1 MVIMLMK
8 LALRNVRR
16 SMRDYAVY
24 FVTLTLGVA
33 VFYAF
38 NAIEDSRVLFEA
50 QEGAANVFLSSGAS
64 IFDILSQVMTYF
76 SVVVAVV
83 LGFLVLYANRFV
95 VRARKKEF
103 GTYLLLG
110 MSPRQVSSVV
120 LMETLI
126 VGVIALLVGLGLGF
140 LISQAIA
147 FATAGLIGVAISD
160 YHLLFSARSAEL
172 TLGCFALI
180 FVVVAL
186 FNAVQIS
193 RCKLAT
199 LLSANSRNERMPVR
213 NPIVCLIVFVLSCLI
228 LAKAYAE
235 LNLDGLV
242 YFGEHFRTATALML
256 VGTLSLFWSASGFF
270 ILVIQRLRGVY
281 FKGLAMFTMRQISAK
296 VNTAFVS
303 LWAVTVLLFFSIVVF
318 STGFSL
324 ATVFSDQLE
333 ENTQFDTS
341 IRASLMALDISDM
354 EAVPAEQYGGEEAK
368 AAAIQEVEAQ
378 RNEIHRL
385 WQENGGSTAAY
396 LKSLIPDWD
405 ERVTGSAQVDTWLAN
420 DLTNKQLADA
430 CGFTLAQI
438 GSDDNSSMA
447 DEGVQYVSL
456 SQFNAAR
463 QLAGEKPIEL
473 ATDEYLVDNTID
485 KSTDYAKALGQKGRT
500 ITVDGHELTASGQVV
515 SQSLQVSSM
524 SCLVAVLVV
533 PDELAADRF
542 AAGDLPYLSEL
553 NVNLASDSQEQ
564 AMKDLMAEYGKAVPP
579 SDELAEMGWTYD
591 SGAWPVSY
599 YDTSESVIA
608 DSMGLKLLLVY
619 LALYIGFVFLMTTAA
634 VLSVQQLSEVA
645 DSIPR
650 YRLLAQLGCD
660 RAMVLRS
667 LRTQIGIYFVAP
679 LLAAGCHSACTISVL
694 YENLL
699 SLWGASAV
707 TGTLTIG
714 IALVVAV
721 YAIYLAST
729 YLVARSAV
737 TSGAGKKLLA

>member
-1 MVIMLMK
+1 MLMK

-16 SMRDYAVY
+16 SVRDYAVY

-38 NAIEDSRVLFEA
+38 NAIGDSRVLFEA
-50 QEGAANVFLSSGAS
+50 QEGAENMFLASGAS
-64 IFDILSQVMTYF
+64 VFDILAQVMTYF
-76 SVVVAVV
+76 SIVVAVV

-126 VGVIALLVGLGLGF
+126 VGVLALAVGLGLGF

-160 YHLLFSARSAEL
+160 YHLLFSIHSAQL

-199 LLSANSRNERMPVR
+199 LLSANSRNERMSVR
-213 NPIVCLIVFVLSCLI
+213 NPLICLIVFVVSCLI

-235 LNLDGLV
+235 LNIDGLV
-242 YFGEHFRTATALML
+242 YFGEHFRIATLLML
-256 VGTLSLFWSASGFF
+256 VGTLGLFWSASGFF
-270 ILVIQRLRGVY
+270 ILLIQRLRGVY
-281 FKGLAMFTMRQISAK
+281 FKGLAMFTMRQIATK

-303 LWAVTVLLFFSIVVF
+303 LWAVSVLLFFSIVVF

-324 ATVFSDQLE
+324 ASVLSDQLE
-333 ENTQFDTS
+333 ENTQFDVS
-341 IRASLMALDISDM
+341 IRASLMALDTSDM
-354 EAVPAEQYGGEEAK
+354 EAVPAEQYGGEDEK
-368 AAAIQEVEAQ
+368 AATIEETKAQ
-378 RNEIHRL
+378 RNEICRL

-405 ERVTGSAQVDTWLAN
+405 ERVTSSAQVDTWLAN

-438 GSDDNSSMA
+438 GFDENSMA

-473 ATDEYLVDNTID
+473 AADEYLVDNTVD
-485 KSTDYAKALGQKGRT
+485 KSAKYAQALGQKGRT

-524 SCLVAVLVV
+524 SCLLAVLVV

-564 AMKDLMAEYGKAVPP
+564 AMKDMMAEYGKAAPP
-579 SDELAEMGWTYD
+579 SEELAEKGWTYD
-591 SGAWPVSY
+591 SRAWPVSY
-599 YDTSESVIA
+599 YDTSESVVA
-608 DSMGLKLLLVY
+608 DSMGLTLLLVY
-619 LALYIGFVFLMTTAA
+619 LALYIGFIFLMTTTA

-660 RAMVLRS
+660 RGMVLRS
-667 LRTQIGIYFVAP
+667 LRTQIGIYFGAP
-679 LLAAGCHSACTISVL
+679 LLVAGCHSACAISVL

-699 SLWGASAV
+699 SIWGASAV
-707 TGTLTIG
+707 ASTLAVG
-714 IALVVAV
+714 VALVIAV
-721 YAIYLAST
+721 YAIYLVST

-737 TSGAGKKLLA
+737 ASGAGKGLLA

>member
-1 MVIMLMK
+1 MLMK

-50 QEGAANVFLSSGAS
+50 QEGAANVFLASGES
-64 IFDILSQVMTYF
+64 IFDILAQVMTYF

-126 VGVIALLVGLGLGF
+126 VGVIALLAGLGLGF

-147 FATAGLIGVAISD
+147 FATASLIGVAISD

-213 NPIVCLIVFVLSCLI
+213 NPIVCLVVFVLSCLI

-242 YFGEHFRTATALML
+242 YLGEHFRTATALML
-256 VGTLSLFWSASGFF
+256 VGTLGLFWSTSGFF
-270 ILVIQRLRGVY
+270 ILLIQRLRSVY
-281 FKGLAMFTMRQISAK
+281 FKGLAMFTMRQIAAK

-324 ATVFSDQLE
+324 ASLFSDQLE
-333 ENTQFDTS
+333 ENTQFDAS
-341 IRASLMALDISDM
+341 IRASLMSLDISDM
-354 EAVPAEQYGGEEAK
+354 EAVPADQYGGEEEK
-368 AAAIQEVEAQ
+368 AAAIREAEAQ
-378 RNEIHRL
+378 RNEIHSL
-385 WQENGGSTAAY
+385 WQANGGSTAAY
-396 LKSLIPDWD
+396 MKSLIPDWD

-420 DLTNKQLADA
+420 DLTERQLVDA

-438 GSDDNSSMA
+438 GDVNSSMA
-447 DEGVQYVSL
+447 DEGVQYVPL

-463 QLAGEKPIEL
+463 QLTGEKPIEL
-473 ATDEYLVDNTID
+473 APNEYLVDNTVD
-485 KSTDYAKALGQKGRT
+485 KSADYAKALGQKGRT

-524 SCLVAVLVV
+524 SCLIAVLVV
-533 PDELAADRF
+533 PDELAADRL
-542 AAGDLPYLSEL
+542 AAGDLPSMSEL
-553 NVNLASDSQEQ
+553 NVNLVGDSPEQ

-579 SDELAEMGWTYD
+579 SEEHAEMGSTYE
-591 SGAWPVSY
+591 SGAWPASY
-599 YDTSESVIA
+599 YYTSEGVIA

-634 VLSVQQLSEVA
+634 VLSVQQLSEIA
-645 DSIPR
+645 DGIPR

-660 RAMVLRS
+660 RSMVLRS

-679 LLAAGCHSACTISVL
+679 LLVAGCHSACAISLL
-694 YENLL
+694 YKNLL
-699 SLWGASAV
+699 SLWGAGAV

-737 TSGAGKKLLA
+737 ISGAGKKLLA

>member
-1 MVIMLMK
+1 MLMK

-16 SMRDYAVY
+16 SVRDYAVY

-38 NAIEDSRVLFEA
+38 NAIGDSRVLFEA
-50 QEGAANVFLSSGAS
+50 QEGAENMFLASGAS
-64 IFDILSQVMTYF
+64 VFDILAQVMTYF
-76 SVVVAVV
+76 SIVVAVV

-126 VGVIALLVGLGLGF
+126 VGVLALAVGLGLGF

-160 YHLLFSARSAEL
+160 YHLLFSIHSAQL

-213 NPIVCLIVFVLSCLI
+213 NPLICLIVFVLSCLI

-235 LNLDGLV
+235 LNIDGLV
-242 YFGEHFRTATALML
+242 YFGEHFRIATLLML
-256 VGTLSLFWSASGFF
+256 VGTLGLFWSASGFF
-270 ILVIQRLRGVY
+270 ILLIQRLRGVY
-281 FKGLAMFTMRQISAK
+281 FKGLAMFTMRQIATK

-303 LWAVTVLLFFSIVVF
+303 LWAVSVLLFFSIVVF

-324 ATVFSDQLE
+324 ASVLSDQLE
-333 ENTQFDTS
+333 ENTQFDVS
-341 IRASLMALDISDM
+341 IRASLMALDTSDM
-354 EAVPAEQYGGEEAK
+354 EAVPSEQYGGEDEK
-368 AAAIQEVEAQ
+368 AAAIEETKAQ
-378 RNEIHRL
+378 RNEICRL
-385 WQENGGSTAAY
+385 WQENGSSTAAY

-405 ERVTGSAQVDTWLAN
+405 ERVIGSAQVDTWLAN

-430 CGFTLAQI
+430 CGFTLDQI
-438 GSDDNSSMA
+438 GSDESSNMA
-447 DEGVQYVSL
+447 DEGV
-456 SQFNAAR
+456 QFNAAR

-473 ATDEYLVDNTID
+473 AADEYLVDNTVD
-485 KSTDYAKALGQKGRT
+485 KSAKYAQALGQKGRT

-524 SCLVAVLVV
+524 SCLLAVLVV

-564 AMKDLMAEYGKAVPP
+564 AMKDMMAEYGKAAPP
-579 SDELAEMGWTYD
+579 SEELAEKGWTYD

-599 YDTSESVIA
+599 YDTSESVVA
-608 DSMGLKLLLVY
+608 DSMGLTLLLVY
-619 LALYIGFVFLMTTAA
+619 LALYIGFIFLMTTAA

-660 RAMVLRS
+660 RGMVLRS
-667 LRTQIGIYFVAP
+667 LRTQVGIYFGAP
-679 LLAAGCHSACTISVL
+679 LLVAGCHSACAISVL

-699 SLWGASAV
+699 SIWGASAV
-707 TGTLTIG
+707 ASTLAVG
-714 IALVVAV
+714 VALVIAV
-721 YAIYLAST
+721 YAIYLVST

-737 TSGAGKKLLA
+737 ASGAGKGLLA

>member
-1 MVIMLMK
+1 MLMK

-16 SMRDYAVY
+16 SVRDYAVY

-38 NAIEDSRVLFEA
+38 NAIGDSRVLFEA
-50 QEGAANVFLSSGAS
+50 QEGAANVLLSSGVS
-64 IFDILSQVMTYF
+64 IFDILAQVMTYF

-120 LMETLI
+120 LMETLT
-126 VGVIALLVGLGLGF
+126 VGVIALVVGLGLGF

-160 YHLLFSARSAEL
+160 YHLLFSAHSAQL

-180 FVVVAL
+180 FAVVAL

-256 VGTLSLFWSASGFF
+256 VSTLGLFWSASGFF
-270 ILVIQRLRGVY
+270 ILLIQRLRGVY
-281 FKGLAMFTMRQISAK
+281 FKGLAMFTMRQIAAK

-303 LWAVTVLLFFSIVVF
+303 LWTVSILLFFSIVVF

-324 ATVFSDQLE
+324 ATVLSDQLE
-333 ENTQFDTS
+333 ENTQFDAS
-341 IRASLMALDISDM
+341 IRASLMSLDTSDM
-354 EAVPAEQYGGEEAK
+354 EAVPSKQYGGEDEK
-368 AAAIQEVEAQ
+368 AAAIEEAEAQ

-405 ERVTGSAQVDTWLAN
+405 ECVAGSAQVDTWLAN
-420 DLTNKQLADA
+420 DLTNKQLVDA
-430 CGFTLAQI
+430 CGFTLEQI

-473 ATDEYLVDNTID
+473 AANEYLVDNTID
-485 KSTDYAKALGQKGRT
+485 KSAAYAKALGQKGRT

-524 SCLVAVLVV
+524 GCLIAVLVV
-533 PDELAADRF
+533 PDELAAERF

-564 AMKDLMAEYGKAVPP
+564 AMKDLMAE
-579 SDELAEMGWTYD
+579 WTYD

-599 YDTSESVIA
+599 YDTSESVVA
-608 DSMGLKLLLVY
+608 DSMGIKLLLVY
-619 LALYIGFVFLMTTAA
+619 LALYIGFIFLMTTAA

-660 RAMVLRS
+660 RDMVLRS
-667 LRTQIGIYFVAP
+667 LRTQIVIYFVAP
-679 LLAAGCHSACTISVL
+679 LLVAECHSACTISLL
-694 YENLL
+694 YKNLL

-707 TGTLTIG
+707 TNTLAIG

-721 YAIYLAST
+721 YAVYLAST

-737 TSGAGKKLLA
+737 VSGAGKKLLA

>member
-1 MVIMLMK
+1 MLMK

-16 SMRDYAVY
+16 SVRDYAVY

-38 NAIEDSRVLFEA
+38 NAIGDSRVLFEA
-50 QEGAANVFLSSGAS
+50 QEGAENMFLASGAS
-64 IFDILSQVMTYF
+64 VFDILAQVMTY
-76 SVVVAVV
+76 SSIVVAVV

-120 LMETLI
+120 LTETLI
-126 VGVIALLVGLGLGF
+126 VGVLALAVGLGLGF

-199 LLSANSRNERMPVR
+199 LLSANSRNECMPVR
-213 NPIVCLIVFVLSCLI
+213 NPLICLIVFVLSCLI

-235 LNLDGLV
+235 LNIDGLV
-242 YFGEHFRTATALML
+242 YFGEHFRIATLLML
-256 VGTLSLFWSASGFF
+256 VGTLGLFWSASGFF
-270 ILVIQRLRGVY
+270 ILLIQRLRGVY
-281 FKGLAMFTMRQISAK
+281 FKGLAMFTMRQIATK

-303 LWAVTVLLFFSIVVF
+303 LWAVSVLLFFGIVVF

-324 ATVFSDQLE
+324 ASVLSDQLE
-333 ENTQFDTS
+333 ENTQFDVS
-341 IRASLMALDISDM
+341 IRASLMALDTSDM
-354 EAVPAEQYGGEEAK
+354 EAVPSEQYGGEDEK
-368 AAAIQEVEAQ
+368 AAAIEETKAQ
-378 RNEIHRL
+378 RNEIRRL
-385 WQENGGSTAAY
+385 WQENGSSTAAY

-430 CGFTLAQI
+430 CGFTLDQI
-438 GSDDNSSMA
+438 GSDESSSMA

-473 ATDEYLVDNTID
+473 AADEYLVDNTVD
-485 KSTDYAKALGQKGRT
+485 KSAKYAQALGQKGRT

-524 SCLVAVLVV
+524 SCLLAVLVV

-553 NVNLASDSQEQ
+553 NVDLASDSQEQ
-564 AMKDLMAEYGKAVPP
+564 AMKDMMAEYGKAAPP
-579 SDELAEMGWTYD
+579 SEELAEKGWTYD
-591 SGAWPVSY
+591 PGAWPVSY
-599 YDTSESVIA
+599 YDTSESVVA
-608 DSMGLKLLLVY
+608 DSMGLTLLLVY
-619 LALYIGFVFLMTTAA
+619 LALYIGFIFLMTTAA

-660 RAMVLRS
+660 RGMVLRS
-667 LRTQIGIYFVAP
+667 LRTQVGIYFGAP
-679 LLAAGCHSACTISVL
+679 LLVAGCHSACAISVL

-699 SLWGASAV
+699 SIWGASAV
-707 TGTLTIG
+707 ASTLAAG
-714 IALVVAV
+714 VALVIAV
-721 YAIYLAST
+721 YAIYLVST
-729 YLVARSAV
+729 YLVARSAIA
-737 TSGAGKKLLA
+737 SGAGKGLLA

>member
-1 MVIMLMK
+1 
-8 LALRNVRR
+8 
-16 SMRDYAVY
+16 
-24 FVTLTLGVA
+24 
-33 VFYAF
+33 
-38 NAIEDSRVLFEA
+38 
-50 QEGAANVFLSSGAS
+50 
-64 IFDILSQVMTYF
+64 
-76 SVVVAVV
+76 
-83 LGFLVLYANRFV
+83 
-95 VRARKKEF
+95 
-103 GTYLLLG
+103 

-126 VGVIALLVGLGLGF
+126 VGVLALVVGLGLGF

-213 NPIVCLIVFVLSCLI
+213 SPIVCFIVFVVSCLI

-235 LNLDGLV
+235 LNIDGLV
-242 YFGEHFRTATALML
+242 YFGEHFRIATLLML
-256 VGTLSLFWSASGFF
+256 VGTLGLFWSASGFF
-270 ILVIQRLRGVY
+270 ILLIQRLRGVY
-281 FKGLAMFTMRQISAK
+281 FKGLAMFTMRQIATK

-303 LWAVTVLLFFSIVVF
+303 LWAVSVLLFFSIVVF

-324 ATVFSDQLE
+324 ASVLSDQLE
-333 ENTQFDTS
+333 ENTQFDAS
-341 IRASLMALDISDM
+341 IRASLMALDTSDM
-354 EAVPAEQYGGEEAK
+354 EAVPSEQYGGEEAK

-378 RNEIHRL
+378 RNEICRL

-405 ERVTGSAQVDTWLAN
+405 ERVTGSAQVDTWLAS

-430 CGFTLAQI
+430 CGFTLDQI
-438 GSDDNSSMA
+438 GSDENSSMA

-473 ATDEYLVDNTID
+473 AANEYLVDNTID
-485 KSTDYAKALGQKGRT
+485 KSADYAQALGQKGRT

-524 SCLVAVLVV
+524 SCLLAVLVV

-542 AAGDLPYLSEL
+542 AAGLS
-553 NVNLASDSQEQ
+553 
-564 AMKDLMAEYGKAVPP
+564 
-579 SDELAEMGWTYD
+579 
-591 SGAWPVSY
+591 
-599 YDTSESVIA
+599 
-608 DSMGLKLLLVY
+608 
-619 LALYIGFVFLMTTAA
+619 A
-634 VLSVQQLSEVA
+634 VLE
-645 DSIPR
+645 
-650 YRLLAQLGCD
+650 
-660 RAMVLRS
+660 RAER
-667 LRTQIGIYFVAP
+667 QP
-679 LLAAGCHSACTISVL
+679 
-694 YENLL
+694 
-699 SLWGASAV
+699 
-707 TGTLTIG
+707 
-714 IALVVAV
+714 
-721 YAIYLAST
+721 
-729 YLVARSAV
+729 
-737 TSGAGKKLLA
+737 GK

>member
-1 MVIMLMK
+1 MLMK

-50 QEGAANVFLSSGAS
+50 QEGAANVFLASGAS
-64 IFDILSQVMTYF
+64 IFDILAQVMTYF

-110 MSPRQVSSVV
+110 MRPRQVSSVV
-120 LMETLI
+120 LMETLV

-256 VGTLSLFWSASGFF
+256 IGTLSLFWSASGFF
-270 ILVIQRLRGVY
+270 ILLVQRLRGVY

-333 ENTQFDTS
+333 ENTQFDAS
-341 IRASLMALDISDM
+341 IRASLMSLDISDM
-354 EAVPAEQYGGEEAK
+354 EAVPAEQYGGEEEK
-368 AAAIQEVEAQ
+368 AAAIEETKTQ

-447 DEGVQYVSL
+447 DEGVQYASL

-473 ATDEYLVDNTID
+473 AADEYLVDNTID

-524 SCLVAVLVV
+524 GCLIAVLVV

-564 AMKDLMAEYGKAVPP
+564 TMKDLMAEYGKAVPP
-579 SDELAEMGWTYD
+579 SEEHAEMGLTYE

-679 LLAAGCHSACTISVL
+679 LLVAGCHSACTISVL

>member
-1 MVIMLMK
+1 MLMK

-50 QEGAANVFLSSGAS
+50 QEGAANVFLASGAS
-64 IFDILSQVMTYF
+64 IFDILAQVMTYF

-126 VGVIALLVGLGLGF
+126 VGVIALVVGLGLGF

-160 YHLLFSARSAEL
+160 YHLLFSVRSAQL

-193 RCKLAT
+193 RCKLVS
-199 LLSANSRNERMPVR
+199 LLSANSRSERMPVR
-213 NPIVCLIVFVLSCLI
+213 NPIVCLVVFVLSCLV
-228 LAKAYAE
+228 LAKAYSE
-235 LNLDGLV
+235 LNIDGLV
-242 YFGEHFRTATALML
+242 FFGEHFRIATALML
-256 VGTLSLFWSASGFF
+256 IGTLSLFWSAAGFF
-270 ILVIQRLRGVY
+270 ILLIQRLRGVY
-281 FKGLAMFTMRQISAK
+281 FKGLAMFTMRQIAAK

-333 ENTQFDTS
+333 ENTQFDSS
-341 IRASLMALDISDM
+341 IRASLMMLDVSDM
-354 EAVPAEQYGGEEAK
+354 EAVPAEKYGGYEEKK
-368 AAAIQEVEAQ
+368 ARID
-378 RNEIHRL
+378 EIKAEKDEISGL
-385 WQENGGSTAAY
+385 WKADNGSTAAY
-396 LKSLIPDWD
+396 FKSLIPDWD
-405 ERVTGSAQVDTWLAN
+405 ERVTGSAQVDMWLAN

-438 GSDDNSSMA
+438 GSDEDSSMA

-473 ATDEYLVDNTID
+473 AANEYLVDNTVD
-485 KSTDYAKALGQKGRT
+485 KSAEYAKALGQKGRT
-500 ITVDGHELTASGQVV
+500 ITVDGHNLAASGQVV
-515 SQSLQVSSM
+515 SQSLQVSNM
-524 SCLVAVLVV
+524 SCLIAVLVV
-533 PDELAADRF
+533 PDELAAKRF

-553 NVNLASDSQEQ
+553 NVNLASDSKEQ
-564 AMKDLMAEYGKAVPP
+564 AMKDLMAEYGKAAPP
-579 SDELAEMGWTYD
+579 NEDLVEMGWTYD
-591 SGAWPVSY
+591 SGAWPASY
-599 YDTSESVIA
+599 YDTSEGIIA

-619 LALYIGFVFLMTTAA
+619 LALYIGFIFLVTTAA

-660 RAMVLRS
+660 RGMVLRS
-667 LRTQIGIYFVAP
+667 LRTQIGIYFVVP
-679 LLAAGCHSACTISVL
+679 LLVAGCHSACTISLL
-694 YENLL
+694 YKNLL
-699 SLWGASAV
+699 SLWGTGAV
-707 TGTLTIG
+707 TGMLAVG

-721 YAIYLAST
+721 YAIYLTST

-737 TSGAGKKLLA
+737 ISGAGKKLLA

>member
-1 MVIMLMK
+1 MLMK

-16 SMRDYAVY
+16 SMRDYALY

-33 VFYAF
+33 MFYAF

-50 QEGAANVFLSSGAS
+50 QEGAANVLLSSGVS
-64 IFDILSQVMTYF
+64 IFDILAQVMTYF
-76 SVVVAVV
+76 SIVVAVV

-126 VGVIALLVGLGLGF
+126 VGVIALAVGLGLGF

-147 FATAGLIGVAISD
+147 FATSGLIGVAISD
-160 YHLLFSARSAEL
+160 YHLLFSARSAQL

-180 FVVVAL
+180 FAVVAL

-524 SCLVAVLVV
+524 GCLIAVLVV

-564 AMKDLMAEYGKAVPP
+564 TMKDLMAEYGKAVPP
-579 SDELAEMGWTYD
+579 SEKHAEMGLTYEP
-591 SGAWPVSY
+591 GMAGVLLRY

-679 LLAAGCHSACTISVL
+679 LLVAGCHSACTISVL

>member
-1 MVIMLMK
+1 MLMK

-16 SMRDYAVY
+16 SVRDYAVY

-33 VFYAF
+33 AFYAF
-38 NAIEDSRVLFEA
+38 NAIGDSRVLFEA
-50 QEGAANVFLSSGAS
+50 QEGAANVFLTSGAS
-64 IFDILSQVMTYF
+64 IFDILVLVMTYF
-76 SVVVAVV
+76 SIVVAVV

-126 VGVIALLVGLGLGF
+126 VGVIALVVGLGLGF

-186 FNAVQIS
+186 FNAVRIS

-199 LLSANSRNERMPVR
+199 LFSANSRNERMPVR

-235 LNLDGLV
+235 INLDGLV
-242 YFGEHFRTATALML
+242 YFGEHFRTATVLML
-256 VGTLSLFWSASGFF
+256 VGTLGLFWSASGFL
-270 ILVIQRLRGVY
+270 ILLIQRLRGVY
-281 FKGLAMFTMRQISAK
+281 FKGLAMFTMRQIAAK

-324 ATVFSDQLE
+324 ASLFSDQLE
-333 ENTQFDTS
+333 ENTQFDAS
-341 IRASLMALDISDM
+341 IRASLMLLDISDM
-354 EAVPAEQYGGEEAK
+354 ESVSADQYGGEEEK
-368 AAAIQEVEAQ
+368 AAAIRETEAQ
-378 RNEIHRL
+378 RDEIHHL
-385 WQENGGSTAAY
+385 WQANGGSTAAY
-396 LKSLIPDWD
+396 MKSLIPDWD

-430 CGFTLAQI
+430 CGFTLDQI

-524 SCLVAVLVV
+524 SCLIAVLVV
-533 PDELAADRF
+533 PDELAAERF

-553 NVNLASDSQEQ
+553 NVNLASDSQLQ
-564 AMKDLMAEYGKAVPP
+564 AMKDMMAEYGKAVPP
-579 SDELAEMGWTYD
+579 PSEEHAEMGLIYE
-591 SGAWPVSY
+591 SRPWPVSY

-619 LALYIGFVFLMTTAA
+619 LALYIGFVFLTTTAA

-679 LLAAGCHSACTISVL
+679 LLVAGCHSACTISLL
-694 YENLL
+694 YKNLL
-699 SLWGASAV
+699 SIWGASAI
-707 TGTLTIG
+707 TGTLAIG

-737 TSGAGKKLLA
+737 VSGAGKKLLA

>member
-1 MVIMLMK
+1 MLMK
-8 LALRNVRR
+8 LALRNIRR

-50 QEGAANVFLSSGAS
+50 QEGAANVFLASGES
-64 IFDILSQVMTYF
+64 IFDILAQVMTYF

-126 VGVIALLVGLGLGF
+126 VGVIALLAGLGLGF

-147 FATAGLIGVAISD
+147 FATASLIGVAISD

-213 NPIVCLIVFVLSCLI
+213 NPIVCLVVFVLSCLI

-235 LNLDGLV
+235 LNLDGLM

-256 VGTLSLFWSASGFF
+256 VGTLGLFWSTSGFF
-270 ILVIQRLRGVY
+270 ILLIQRLRSVY
-281 FKGLAMFTMRQISAK
+281 FKGLAMFTMRQIAAK

-324 ATVFSDQLE
+324 ASLFSDQLE
-333 ENTQFDTS
+333 ENTQFDAS
-341 IRASLMALDISDM
+341 IRASLMSLDISDM
-354 EAVPAEQYGGEEAK
+354 EAVPADQYGGEEEK
-368 AAAIQEVEAQ
+368 AAAIREAEAQ
-378 RNEIHRL
+378 RNEIHSL
-385 WQENGGSTAAY
+385 WQANGGSTAAY
-396 LKSLIPDWD
+396 MKSLIPDWD

-420 DLTNKQLADA
+420 DLTERQLVDA

-438 GSDDNSSMA
+438 GDVNSSMA
-447 DEGVQYVSL
+447 DEGVQYVPL

-463 QLAGEKPIEL
+463 QLTGEKPIEL
-473 ATDEYLVDNTID
+473 APNEYLVDNTVD
-485 KSTDYAKALGQKGRT
+485 KSADYAKALGQKGRT

-524 SCLVAVLVV
+524 SCLIAVLVV
-533 PDELAADRF
+533 PDELAADRL
-542 AAGDLPYLSEL
+542 AAGDLPSMSEL
-553 NVNLASDSQEQ
+553 NVNLVGDSPEQ

-579 SDELAEMGWTYD
+579 SEEHAEMGSTYE
-591 SGAWPVSY
+591 SGAWPASY
-599 YDTSESVIA
+599 YYTSEGVIA

-634 VLSVQQLSEVA
+634 VLSVQQLSEIA
-645 DSIPR
+645 DGIPR

-660 RAMVLRS
+660 RSMVLRS

-679 LLAAGCHSACTISVL
+679 LLVAGCHSACAISLL
-694 YENLL
+694 YKNLL
-699 SLWGASAV
+699 SLWGAGAV

-737 TSGAGKKLLA
+737 ISGAGKKLLA

>member
-1 MVIMLMK
+1 MLMK

-38 NAIEDSRVLFEA
+38 NAIGDSRVLFEA
-50 QEGAANVFLSSGAS
+50 QEGAEGVFLASGAS
-64 IFDILSQVMTYF
+64 IFDILAQIMTYF

-120 LMETLI
+120 LTETLI
-126 VGVIALLVGLGLGF
+126 VGVLALVVGLGLGF

-160 YHLLFSARSAEL
+160 YHLLFSVRSAQL

-186 FNAVQIS
+186 FNAIQIS

-199 LLSANSRNERMPVR
+199 LLSASSRSERMPVR
-213 NPIVCLIVFVLSCLI
+213 NPLICLIVFVLSCLI
-228 LAKAYAE
+228 LAKAYSE

-242 YFGEHFRTATALML
+242 YFGEHFRIATLLML
-256 VGTLSLFWSASGFF
+256 VGTLGLFWSASGFF
-270 ILVIQRLRGVY
+270 ILLIQRLRGAY
-281 FKGLAMFTMRQISAK
+281 FKGLAMFTMRQIATK

-303 LWAVTVLLFFSIVVF
+303 LWAVSILLFFSIVVF

-324 ATVFSDQLE
+324 ASVFSDQLE
-333 ENTQFDTS
+333 ENTQFDAS
-341 IRASLMALDISDM
+341 IRASLMSLDTSDM
-354 EAVPAEQYGGEEAK
+354 EAMPAEQYGGDEEK
-368 AAAIQEVEAQ
+368 AAAIEKVKAQ
-378 RNEIHRL
+378 REEIHSL
-385 WQENGGSTAAY
+385 WQSSDGSTAAY
-396 LKSLIPDWD
+396 MKSLIPDWN
-405 ERVTGSAQVDTWLAN
+405 ERVTGSAQVDTWLAS

-438 GSDDNSSMA
+438 GSDENSSMA
-447 DEGVQYVSL
+447 DEGVQYVTL

-473 ATDEYLVDNTID
+473 AAGEYLVDNTID
-485 KSTDYAKALGQKGRT
+485 KSADYAKALGQKGRT
-500 ITVDGHELTASGQVV
+500 ITVDGHTLTASGQVV

-524 SCLVAVLVV
+524 SCLIAVLVV
-533 PDELAADRF
+533 PDELAAERF
-542 AAGDLPYLSEL
+542 DAGDLPYLSEL
-553 NVNLASDSQEQ
+553 NVNLASDSKQQ
-564 AMKDLMAEYGKAVPP
+564 AMEDLMTEYGKSVPP
-579 SDELAEMGWTYD
+579 REGLAEAGWTYD
-591 SGAWPVSY
+591 SRPWPVSY
-599 YDTSESVIA
+599 YDTSEGIIA

-619 LALYIGFVFLMTTAA
+619 LALYIGFIFLMTTAA

-660 RAMVLRS
+660 RGMVLRS
-667 LRTQIGIYFVAP
+667 LRTQISIYFGAP
-679 LLAAGCHSACTISVL
+679 LLVAGCHSACAISVL

-699 SLWGASAV
+699 SIWGATAV
-707 TGTLTIG
+707 AGTLAVG
-714 IALVVAV
+714 IALVIAV
-721 YAIYLAST
+721 YVIYLVST

-737 TSGAGKKLLA
+737 VSSAGKGLLA

>member
-1 MVIMLMK
+1 MLMK

-16 SMRDYAVY
+16 SVRDYAVY

-38 NAIEDSRVLFEA
+38 NAIGDSRVLFEA
-50 QEGAANVFLSSGAS
+50 QEGAENMFLASGAS
-64 IFDILSQVMTYF
+64 VFDILSQVMTYF

-126 VGVIALLVGLGLGF
+126 VGVLALVVGLGLGF

-213 NPIVCLIVFVLSCLI
+213 SPIVCFIVFVVSCLI

-235 LNLDGLV
+235 LNIDGLV
-242 YFGEHFRTATALML
+242 YFGEHFRIATLLML
-256 VGTLSLFWSASGFF
+256 VGTLGLFWSASGFF
-270 ILVIQRLRGVY
+270 ILLIQRLRGVY
-281 FKGLAMFTMRQISAK
+281 FKGLAMFTMRQIATK

-303 LWAVTVLLFFSIVVF
+303 LWAVSVLLFFSIVVF

-324 ATVFSDQLE
+324 ASVLSDQLE
-333 ENTQFDTS
+333 ENTQFDVS
-341 IRASLMALDISDM
+341 IRASLMALDTSDM
-354 EAVPAEQYGGEEAK
+354 EAVPSEQYGGEDEK
-368 AAAIQEVEAQ
+368 AAAIEETKAQ
-378 RNEIHRL
+378 RNEIRRL
-385 WQENGGSTAAY
+385 WQENGSSTAAY

-405 ERVTGSAQVDTWLAN
+405 ERVIGSAQVDTWLAN

-430 CGFTLAQI
+430 CGFTLDQI
-438 GSDDNSSMA
+438 GSDESSSMA

-473 ATDEYLVDNTID
+473 AADEYLVDNTVD
-485 KSTDYAKALGQKGRT
+485 KSAKYAQALGQKGRT

-524 SCLVAVLVV
+524 SCLLAVLVV

-564 AMKDLMAEYGKAVPP
+564 AMKDMMAEYGKAAPP
-579 SDELAEMGWTYD
+579 SEELAEKGWTYD
-591 SGAWPVSY
+591 PGAWPVSY
-599 YDTSESVIA
+599 YDTSESVVA
-608 DSMGLKLLLVY
+608 DSMGLTLLLVY

-660 RAMVLRS
+660 RGMVLRS
-667 LRTQIGIYFVAP
+667 LRTQVGIYFGAP
-679 LLAAGCHSACTISVL
+679 LLVAGCHSACAISVL

-699 SLWGASAV
+699 SIWGASAV
-707 TGTLTIG
+707 ASTLAVG
-714 IALVVAV
+714 VALVIAV
-721 YAIYLAST
+721 YAIYLVST

-737 TSGAGKKLLA
+737 ASGAGKGLLA

>member
-1 MVIMLMK
+1 M
-8 LALRNVRR
+8 
-16 SMRDYAVY
+16 
-24 FVTLTLGVA
+24 
-33 VFYAF
+33 
-38 NAIEDSRVLFEA
+38 
-50 QEGAANVFLSSGAS
+50 Q
-64 IFDILSQVMTYF
+64 Q
-76 SVVVAVV
+76 
-83 LGFLVLYANRFV
+83 
-95 VRARKKEF
+95 
-103 GTYLLLG
+103 
-110 MSPRQVSSVV
+110 
-120 LMETLI
+120 
-126 VGVIALLVGLGLGF
+126 
-140 LISQAIA
+140 
-147 FATAGLIGVAISD
+147 
-160 YHLLFSARSAEL
+160 
-172 TLGCFALI
+172 
-180 FVVVAL
+180 
-186 FNAVQIS
+186 
-193 RCKLAT
+193 
-199 LLSANSRNERMPVR
+199 
-213 NPIVCLIVFVLSCLI
+213 
-228 LAKAYAE
+228 
-235 LNLDGLV
+235 
-242 YFGEHFRTATALML
+242 RT
-256 VGTLSLFWSASGFF
+256 GFF
-270 ILVIQRLRGVY
+270 ILLIQRLRGVY
-281 FKGLAMFTMRQISAK
+281 FKGLAMFTMRQIAAK

-303 LWAVTVLLFFSIVVF
+303 LWTVSILLFFSIVVF

-324 ATVFSDQLE
+324 ASLFSDQLE
-333 ENTQFDTS
+333 ENTQFDVS
-341 IRASLMALDISDM
+341 IRASLMALDTSDM
-354 EAVPAEQYGGEEAK
+354 EAVPAEQYGGEEEK
-368 AAAIQEVEAQ
+368 AAAIEETKTQ

-473 ATDEYLVDNTID
+473 APNEYLVDNTVD
-485 KSTDYAKALGQKGRT
+485 KSADYAKALGQKGRT
-500 ITVDGHELTASGQVV
+500 ITVDGHDLTASGQVV
-515 SQSLQVSSM
+515 SQSLQVSQM
-524 SCLVAVLVV
+524 SCLIAVLVV

-564 AMKDLMAEYGKAVPP
+564 AMKDMMAEYGKAAPP
-579 SDELAEMGWTYD
+579 SEELVEKGWTYD
-591 SGAWPVSY
+591 PGAWPVSY
-599 YDTSESVIA
+599 YDTSASVIA

-660 RAMVLRS
+660 RTMVLRS

-679 LLAAGCHSACTISVL
+679 LLIAGCHSACTISLL
-694 YENLL
+694 YKNLL
-699 SLWGASAV
+699 SLWGSSTVA
-707 TGTLTIG
+707 GTLAIG

-737 TSGAGKKLLA
+737 VSGAGKKLLA

>member
-1 MVIMLMK
+1 MLMK

-16 SMRDYAVY
+16 SVRDYAVY

-38 NAIEDSRVLFEA
+38 NAIGDSRVLFEA
-50 QEGAANVFLSSGAS
+50 QEGAANVFLTSGAS
-64 IFDILSQVMTYF
+64 IFDILVLVMTYF
-76 SVVVAVV
+76 SIVVAVV

-126 VGVIALLVGLGLGF
+126 VGVIALVVGLGLGF

-199 LLSANSRNERMPVR
+199 LFSANSRNERMPVR

-242 YFGEHFRTATALML
+242 YFGEHFRTATVLML
-256 VGTLSLFWSASGFF
+256 VGTLGLFWSASGFL
-270 ILVIQRLRGVY
+270 ILLIQRLRGVY
-281 FKGLAMFTMRQISAK
+281 FKGLAMFTMRQIAAK

-324 ATVFSDQLE
+324 ASLFSDQLE
-333 ENTQFDTS
+333 ENTQFDAS
-341 IRASLMALDISDM
+341 IRASLMSLDISDM
-354 EAVPAEQYGGEEAK
+354 ESVSADQYGGEEEK
-368 AAAIQEVEAQ
+368 AAAIRETEAQ
-378 RNEIHRL
+378 RDGFTTYGKR
-385 WQENGGSTAAY
+385 TAA
-396 LKSLIPDWD
+396 LLPHMKSLIPDWD

-430 CGFTLAQI
+430 CGFTLDQI

-473 ATDEYLVDNTID
+473 AADEYLVDNTID

-524 SCLVAVLVV
+524 SCLIAVLVV
-533 PDELAADRF
+533 PDELAAERF

-579 SDELAEMGWTYD
+579 SEEHAEMGLTYE
-591 SGAWPVSY
+591 SRPWPVSY

-679 LLAAGCHSACTISVL
+679 LLVAGCHSACTISLL
-694 YENLL
+694 YKNLL
-699 SLWGASAV
+699 SIWGASAV
-707 TGTLTIG
+707 TGTLAIG

-737 TSGAGKKLLA
+737 VSGAGKKLLA

>member
-1 MVIMLMK
+1 MLMK

-16 SMRDYAVY
+16 SVRDYAVY

-38 NAIEDSRVLFEA
+38 NAIGDSRVLFEA
-50 QEGAANVFLSSGAS
+50 QEGAANVFLTSGAS
-64 IFDILSQVMTYF
+64 IFDILVLVMTYF
-76 SVVVAVV
+76 SIVVAVV

-126 VGVIALLVGLGLGF
+126 VGVIALVVGLGLGF

-199 LLSANSRNERMPVR
+199 LFSANSRNERMPVR

-242 YFGEHFRTATALML
+242 YFGEHFRTATVLML
-256 VGTLSLFWSASGFF
+256 VGTLGLFWSASGFL
-270 ILVIQRLRGVY
+270 ILLIQRLRGVY
-281 FKGLAMFTMRQISAK
+281 FKGLAMFTMRQIAAK

-324 ATVFSDQLE
+324 ASLFSDQLE
-333 ENTQFDTS
+333 ENTQFDAS
-341 IRASLMALDISDM
+341 IRASLMSLDISDM
-354 EAVPAEQYGGEEAK
+354 EAVPAGQYGGEEAK

-385 WQENGGSTAAY
+385 CQENGGSTAAY

-430 CGFTLAQI
+430 CGFTLDQI

-524 SCLVAVLVV
+524 SCLIAVLVV
-533 PDELAADRF
+533 PDELAAERF

-553 NVNLASDSQEQ
+553 NVNLASDSQKQ

-579 SDELAEMGWTYD
+579 SEEHAEMD
-591 SGAWPVSY
+591 LSPAPWPVSY

-608 DSMGLKLLLVY
+608 DSMGFKLLLVY

-679 LLAAGCHSACTISVL
+679 LLVAGCHSACTISLL
-694 YENLL
+694 YKNLL
-699 SLWGASAV
+699 SIWGASAV
-707 TGTLTIG
+707 TGTLAIG

-737 TSGAGKKLLA
+737 VSGADKKLLA

>member
-1 MVIMLMK
+1 MLMK

-16 SMRDYAVY
+16 SVRDYAVY

-38 NAIEDSRVLFEA
+38 NAIGDSRVLFEA
-50 QEGAANVFLSSGAS
+50 QEGAENMFLASGAS
-64 IFDILSQVMTYF
+64 VFDILSQVMTYF
-76 SVVVAVV
+76 SIVVAVV

-120 LMETLI
+120 LTETLI
-126 VGVIALLVGLGLGF
+126 VGVLALAVGLGLGF

-160 YHLLFSARSAEL
+160 YHLLFSIHSAQL

-213 NPIVCLIVFVLSCLI
+213 NPLICLIVFVLSCLI

-235 LNLDGLV
+235 LNIDGLV
-242 YFGEHFRTATALML
+242 YFGEQLRIATLLML
-256 VGTLSLFWSASGFF
+256 VGTLGLFWSASGFF
-270 ILVIQRLRGVY
+270 ILLIQRLRGVY
-281 FKGLAMFTMRQISAK
+281 FKGLAMFTMRQIATK

-303 LWAVTVLLFFSIVVF
+303 LWAVSVLLFFSIVVF

-324 ATVFSDQLE
+324 ASVLPDQLE
-333 ENTQFDTS
+333 ENTQFDVS
-341 IRASLMALDISDM
+341 IRASLMALDTFDM
-354 EAVPAEQYGGEEAK
+354 EAVPAGQYGGEDEK
-368 AAAIQEVEAQ
+368 AAAIEETKAQ
-378 RNEIHRL
+378 RNEICRL

-430 CGFTLAQI
+430 CGFTLDQI
-438 GSDDNSSMA
+438 GSDESSSMA

-463 QLAGEKPIEL
+463 QLAGEKPTEL
-473 ATDEYLVDNTID
+473 AADEYLVDNTVD
-485 KSTDYAKALGQKGRT
+485 KSAKYAQALGQKGRT

-524 SCLVAVLVV
+524 SCLLAVLVV

-564 AMKDLMAEYGKAVPP
+564 AMKDMMAEYGKAASP
-579 SDELAEMGWTYD
+579 SEELAEKGWTYD
-591 SGAWPVSY
+591 PGAWPVSY
-599 YDTSESVIA
+599 YDTSESVVA
-608 DSMGLKLLLVY
+608 DSMGLTLLLVY
-619 LALYIGFVFLMTTAA
+619 LALYIGFIFLMTTAA

-660 RAMVLRS
+660 RGMVLRS
-667 LRTQIGIYFVAP
+667 LRTQVGIYFGAP
-679 LLAAGCHSACTISVL
+679 LLVAGCHSACAISVL

-699 SLWGASAV
+699 SIWGASAV
-707 TGTLTIG
+707 ASTLAVG
-714 IALVVAV
+714 VALVIAV
-721 YAIYLAST
+721 YAIYLVST

-737 TSGAGKKLLA
+737 ASGAGKGLLA

>member
-1 MVIMLMK
+1 MLMK

-50 QEGAANVFLSSGAS
+50 QEGAANVFLASGAS
-64 IFDILSQVMTYF
+64 IFDILAQVMIYF
-76 SVVVAVV
+76 SVVVSVV

-110 MSPRQVSSVV
+110 MNPRQVSSVV

-126 VGVIALLVGLGLGF
+126 VGVIALVVGLGLGF

-213 NPIVCLIVFVLSCLI
+213 NPFIRLIVFVAACLI
-228 LAKAYAE
+228 LAKAYSE
-235 LNLDGLV
+235 LNIDGLV
-242 YFGEHFRTATALML
+242 YFGEHFRIATVLML
-256 VGTLSLFWSASGFF
+256 VGTLGLFWSASGFF
-270 ILVIQRLRGVY
+270 ILLIQRLRGVY
-281 FKGLAMFTMRQISAK
+281 FKGLAMFTMRQIAAK

-303 LWAVTVLLFFSIVVF
+303 LWVVSTLLFLSIVVF

-324 ATVFSDQLE
+324 ASLFSDQLE
-333 ENTQFDTS
+333 ENTQFDAS
-341 IRASLMALDISDM
+341 IRASLMSLDVSDM
-354 EAVPAEQYGGEEAK
+354 EAVPAEQYGGEDEK
-368 AAAIQEVEAQ
+368 AAAIREAKAQ
-378 RNEIHRL
+378 RNEIHSL
-385 WQENGGSTAAY
+385 WQANGGSTAAY
-396 LKSLIPDWD
+396 MKSLIPDWD

-420 DLTNKQLADA
+420 DLTERQLVDA

-438 GSDDNSSMA
+438 GSDENSSMA
-447 DEGVQYVSL
+447 DEGVQYVPL

-463 QLAGEKPIEL
+463 QLIGEKPIEL
-473 ATDEYLVDNTID
+473 AAGEYLVDNTVD
-485 KSTDYAKALGQKGRT
+485 KSVDYAKALGQKGRT

-524 SCLVAVLVV
+524 SCLIAVLVV
-533 PDELAADRF
+533 PDELAADRL
-542 AAGDLPYLSEL
+542 AAGNLPSMSEL
-553 NVNLASDSQEQ
+553 NVDLVGNSPEQ

-579 SDELAEMGWTYD
+579 SEEHAEMGLTYE
-591 SGAWPVSY
+591 SRAWPVSY
-599 YDTSESVIA
+599 YDTSEGIIA

-619 LALYIGFVFLMTTAA
+619 LALYVGFIFLMTTAA

-645 DSIPR
+645 DGIPR

-660 RAMVLRS
+660 RSMVLRS
-667 LRTQIGIYFVAP
+667 LRTQVGIYFVAP
-679 LLAAGCHSACTISVL
+679 LLVAGCHSACAISLL
-694 YENLL
+694 YKNLL
-699 SLWGASAV
+699 SFWGTGAV
-707 TGTLTIG
+707 TSTLAVG

-721 YAIYLAST
+721 YAIYLTST

-737 TSGAGKKLLA
+737 IAGAGKKLLA

>member
-1 MVIMLMK
+1 MLMK

-16 SMRDYAVY
+16 SVRDYAVY

-38 NAIEDSRVLFEA
+38 NAIGDSRVLFEA
-50 QEGAANVFLSSGAS
+50 QEGAENMFLASGAS
-64 IFDILSQVMTYF
+64 VFDILSQVMTYF

-120 LMETLI
+120 LTETLI
-126 VGVIALLVGLGLGF
+126 VGVLALAVGLGLGF

-160 YHLLFSARSAEL
+160 YHLLFSIHSAQL

-213 NPIVCLIVFVLSCLI
+213 NPLICLIVFVLSCLI

-235 LNLDGLV
+235 LNIDGPV
-242 YFGEHFRTATALML
+242 YFGEHFRIATLLML
-256 VGTLSLFWSASGFF
+256 VGTLGLFWSASGFF
-270 ILVIQRLRGVY
+270 ILLIQRLRGVY
-281 FKGLAMFTMRQISAK
+281 FKGLAMFTMRQIATK

-303 LWAVTVLLFFSIVVF
+303 LWAVSVLLFFSIVVF

-324 ATVFSDQLE
+324 ASVLSDQLE
-333 ENTQFDTS
+333 ENTQFDVS
-341 IRASLMALDISDM
+341 IRASLMALDTSDM
-354 EAVPAEQYGGEEAK
+354 EAVPAGQYGGEDEK
-368 AAAIQEVEAQ
+368 AAAIEETKAQ
-378 RNEIHRL
+378 RNEICRL

-405 ERVTGSAQVDTWLAN
+405 ERVTNSAQVDTWLAN

-430 CGFTLAQI
+430 CGFTLDQI
-438 GSDDNSSMA
+438 GSDESSNMA

-463 QLAGEKPIEL
+463 QLAGEKPTEL
-473 ATDEYLVDNTID
+473 AADEYLVDNTVD
-485 KSTDYAKALGQKGRT
+485 KSAKYAQALGQKGRT

-524 SCLVAVLVV
+524 SCLLAVLVV

-564 AMKDLMAEYGKAVPP
+564 AMKDMMAEYGKAAPP
-579 SDELAEMGWTYD
+579 SEELAEKGWTYD
-591 SGAWPVSY
+591 SRPWPVSY
-599 YDTSESVIA
+599 YDTSESVVA
-608 DSMGLKLLLVY
+608 DSMGLTLLLVY
-619 LALYIGFVFLMTTAA
+619 LALYIGFIFLMTTAA

-660 RAMVLRS
+660 RGMVLRS
-667 LRTQIGIYFVAP
+667 LRTQVGIYFGAP
-679 LLAAGCHSACTISVL
+679 LLVAGCHSACAISVL

-699 SLWGASAV
+699 SIWGASAV
-707 TGTLTIG
+707 ASTLAVG
-714 IALVVAV
+714 VALVIAV
-721 YAIYLAST
+721 YAIYLVST

-737 TSGAGKKLLA
+737 ASGAGKGLLA

>member
-1 MVIMLMK
+1 MLLK

-16 SMRDYAVY
+16 SVRDYAVY
-24 FVTLTLGVA
+24 FVTLALGVA

-50 QEGAANVFLSSGAS
+50 QEGAANVFLASGAS
-64 IFDILSQVMTYF
+64 IFDILAQIMTYF

-110 MSPRQVSSVV
+110 MSPRQVSTVV
-120 LMETLI
+120 LTETLV
-126 VGVIALLVGLGLGF
+126 VGVLALVVGLGLGF

-160 YHLLFSARSAEL
+160 YHLLFSARSAQL

-180 FVVVAL
+180 FIVVAL

-199 LLSANSRNERMPVR
+199 LLSANARSERMPVR
-213 NPIVCLIVFVLSCLI
+213 NPIICLIVFVLSCLI

-242 YFGEHFRTATALML
+242 YFGEHFRIATVLML
-256 VGTLSLFWSASGFF
+256 IGTLSLFWSASGFF
-270 ILVIQRLRGVY
+270 ILLIQRLRGVY
-281 FKGLAMFTMRQISAK
+281 FKGLAMFTMRQIAAK
-296 VNTAFVS
+296 VNTAFAS
-303 LWAVTVLLFFSIVVF
+303 LWVVSVLLFFSIVVF

-324 ATVFSDQLE
+324 ASVFSDQLD
-333 ENTQFDTS
+333 ENTQYDAS
-341 IRASLMALDISDM
+341 IRASLMSLDTSGM
-354 EAVPAEQYGGEEAK
+354 ESVPAEKYGGDEEK
-368 AAAIQEVEAQ
+368 ETAIKIAEAEHDEVH
-378 RNEIHRL
+378 NL
-385 WQENGGSTAAY
+385 WQANGCSTAAY
-396 LKSLIPDWD
+396 MKSLIPDWD

-430 CGFTLAQI
+430 CGFTLEQI
-438 GSDDNSSMA
+438 GSDENSTMA
-447 DEGVQYVSL
+447 DEGVQYVPL

-473 ATDEYLVDNTID
+473 GAGEYLVDNTVD
-485 KSTDYAKALGQKGRT
+485 RSADYAKALGQKGRT
-500 ITVDGHELTASGQVV
+500 ITVDGHTLTASGQVV
-515 SQSLQVSSM
+515 SQSLQVSNM
-524 SCLVAVLVV
+524 SCLIAVLVV
-533 PDELAADRF
+533 PDELAAERF

-553 NVNLASDSQEQ
+553 NVNLVGDSKEQ
-564 AMKDLMAEYGKAVPP
+564 AMKDLLAEYGKSAPP
-579 SDELAEMGWTYD
+579 REGLAEAGWTYD
-591 SGAWPVSY
+591 SRPWPVSY
-599 YDTSESVIA
+599 SDTSEGIIA

-619 LALYIGFVFLMTTAA
+619 LALYVGFIFLMTTAA

-660 RAMVLRS
+660 RSMVLRS

-679 LLAAGCHSACTISVL
+679 LLVAGCHSACAISLL

-699 SLWGASAV
+699 SIWGASAV
-707 TGTLTIG
+707 IGTLSAG
-714 IALVVAV
+714 IALVIAV
-721 YAIYLAST
+721 YAIYLMST
-729 YLVARSAV
+729 YLVARSAIV
-737 TSGAGKKLLA
+737 SSAGKGLLA

>member
-1 MVIMLMK
+1 MLMK

-50 QEGAANVFLSSGAS
+50 QEGAANVFLSSGES
-64 IFDILSQVMTYF
+64 IFDILAQVMTYF

-126 VGVIALLVGLGLGF
+126 VGVIALLAGLGLGF

-199 LLSANSRNERMPVR
+199 LLSANSRNERMPVH
-213 NPIVCLIVFVLSCLI
+213 NPIVCLVVFVLSCLI

-256 VGTLSLFWSASGFF
+256 IGTLSLFWSASGFF
-270 ILVIQRLRGVY
+270 ILLIQRLRSVY
-281 FKGLAMFTMRQISAK
+281 FKGLAMFTMRQIAAK

-324 ATVFSDQLE
+324 ASLFSDQLE
-333 ENTQFDTS
+333 ENTQFDAS
-341 IRASLMALDISDM
+341 IRANLMSLDISDM
-354 EAVPAEQYGGEEAK
+354 EAVPADQYGGEEEK
-368 AAAIQEVEAQ
+368 AAAIREAEAQ
-378 RNEIHRL
+378 RNEIHSL
-385 WQENGGSTAAY
+385 WQANGGSTAAY
-396 LKSLIPDWD
+396 MKSLIPDWD

-420 DLTNKQLADA
+420 DLTEGQLVDA

-438 GSDDNSSMA
+438 GDETSSMA
-447 DEGVQYVSL
+447 DEGVQYVPL

-463 QLAGEKPIEL
+463 QLTGEKPIEL
-473 ATDEYLVDNTID
+473 APNEYLVDNTVD
-485 KSTDYAKALGQKGRT
+485 KSADYAKALGQKGRT

-515 SQSLQVSSM
+515 SQSLQVSNM
-524 SCLVAVLVV
+524 SCLIAVLVV

-542 AAGDLPYLSEL
+542 AAGDLPSMSEL
-553 NVNLASDSQEQ
+553 NVNLVGDSPEQ

-579 SDELAEMGWTYD
+579 SEEHAEMGSTYE
-591 SGAWPVSY
+591 SGAWPASY
-599 YDTSESVIA
+599 YYTSEGVIA

-619 LALYIGFVFLMTTAA
+619 LALYIGFVFLMTTAV
-634 VLSVQQLSEVA
+634 VLSVQQLSEIA
-645 DSIPR
+645 DGIPR

-660 RAMVLRS
+660 RSMVLRS

-679 LLAAGCHSACTISVL
+679 LLVAGCHSACAISLL
-694 YENLL
+694 YKNLL
-699 SLWGASAV
+699 SLWGAGAV

-737 TSGAGKKLLA
+737 ISGAGKKLLA

>member
-1 MVIMLMK
+1 MLMK

-16 SMRDYAVY
+16 SVRDYAVY

-38 NAIEDSRVLFEA
+38 NAIGDSRVLFEA
-50 QEGAANVFLSSGAS
+50 QEGAANVFLASGAS
-64 IFDILSQVMTYF
+64 IFDILVLVMTYF
-76 SVVVAVV
+76 SIVVAVV

-126 VGVIALLVGLGLGF
+126 VGVIALVVGLGLGF

-199 LLSANSRNERMPVR
+199 LFSANSRNERMPVR

-242 YFGEHFRTATALML
+242 YFGEHFRTAT
-256 VGTLSLFWSASGFF
+256 VFWSASGFL
-270 ILVIQRLRGVY
+270 ILLIQRLRGVY
-281 FKGLAMFTMRQISAK
+281 FKGLAMFTMRQIAAK

-324 ATVFSDQLE
+324 ASLFSDQLE
-333 ENTQFDTS
+333 ENTQFDAS
-341 IRASLMALDISDM
+341 IRASLMSLDISDM
-354 EAVPAEQYGGEEAK
+354 ESVSADQYGGEEEK
-368 AAAIQEVEAQ
+368 AAAIRETEAQ
-378 RNEIHRL
+378 RDEIHHL
-385 WQENGGSTAAY
+385 WQANGGSTAAY
-396 LKSLIPDWD
+396 MKSLIPDWD

-430 CGFTLAQI
+430 CGFTLDQI

-524 SCLVAVLVV
+524 SCLIAVLVV
-533 PDELAADRF
+533 PDELAAERF
-542 AAGDLPYLSEL
+542 GAGDLPYLSEL
-553 NVNLASDSQEQ
+553 NVNLASDSQGQ

-579 SDELAEMGWTYD
+579 SEEHAEMGLIYE
-591 SGAWPVSY
+591 SRPWPVSY

-679 LLAAGCHSACTISVL
+679 LLVAGCHSACTISLL
-694 YENLL
+694 YKNLL
-699 SLWGASAV
+699 SIWGASAV
-707 TGTLTIG
+707 TGTLAIG

-737 TSGAGKKLLA
+737 VSGAGKKLLA

>member
-1 MVIMLMK
+1 MLMK

-16 SMRDYAVY
+16 SVRDYAVY

-38 NAIEDSRVLFEA
+38 NAIGDSRVLFEA
-50 QEGAANVFLSSGAS
+50 QEGAANVFLTSGAS
-64 IFDILSQVMTYF
+64 IFDILVLVMTYF
-76 SVVVAVV
+76 SIVVAVV

-126 VGVIALLVGLGLGF
+126 VGVIALVLGLGLGF

-186 FNAVQIS
+186 FNAVQVS

-199 LLSANSRNERMPVR
+199 LFSANSRNERMPVR

-242 YFGEHFRTATALML
+242 YFGEHFRTATVLML
-256 VGTLSLFWSASGFF
+256 VGTLGLFWSASGFL
-270 ILVIQRLRGVY
+270 ILLIQRLRGVY
-281 FKGLAMFTMRQISAK
+281 FKGLAMFTMRQIAAK

-324 ATVFSDQLE
+324 ASLFSDQLE
-333 ENTQFDTS
+333 ENTQFDAS
-341 IRASLMALDISDM
+341 IRASLMSLDISDM
-354 EAVPAEQYGGEEAK
+354 ESVGGEEEK
-368 AAAIQEVEAQ
+368 AAAIRETEAQ
-378 RNEIHRL
+378 RDEIHHL
-385 WQENGGSTAAY
+385 WQANGGSTAAY
-396 LKSLIPDWD
+396 MKSLIPDWD

-430 CGFTLAQI
+430 CGFTLDQI
-438 GSDDNSSMA
+438 GSDDNSSMV

-473 ATDEYLVDNTID
+473 AADEYLVDNTID

-524 SCLVAVLVV
+524 SCLIAVLVV
-533 PDELAADRF
+533 PDELAAERF

-579 SDELAEMGWTYD
+579 SEEHAEMGLTYE
-591 SGAWPVSY
+591 SRPWPVSY

-679 LLAAGCHSACTISVL
+679 LLVAGCHSACTISLL
-694 YENLL
+694 YKNLL
-699 SLWGASAV
+699 SIWGASAV
-707 TGTLTIG
+707 TGTLAIG

-737 TSGAGKKLLA
+737 VSGAGKKLLA

>member
-1 MVIMLMK
+1 MLMK

-16 SMRDYAVY
+16 SVRDYAVY

-38 NAIEDSRVLFEA
+38 NAIGDSRVLFEA
-50 QEGAANVFLSSGAS
+50 QEGAANVLLSSGVS
-64 IFDILSQVMTYF
+64 IFDILAQVMTYF

-120 LMETLI
+120 LMETLT
-126 VGVIALLVGLGLGF
+126 VGVIALVVGLGLGF

-160 YHLLFSARSAEL
+160 YHLLFSAHSAQL

-180 FVVVAL
+180 FAVVAL

-256 VGTLSLFWSASGFF
+256 VGTLGLFWSASGFF
-270 ILVIQRLRGVY
+270 ILLIQRLRGAY
-281 FKGLAMFTMRQISAK
+281 FKGLAMFTMRQIAAK

-303 LWAVTVLLFFSIVVF
+303 LWTVSILLFFSIVVF

-324 ATVFSDQLE
+324 ATVLSDQLE
-333 ENTQFDTS
+333 ENTQFDAS
-341 IRASLMALDISDM
+341 IRASLMSLDTSDM
-354 EAVPAEQYGGEEAK
+354 EAVPSEQYGGEDEK
-368 AAAIQEVEAQ
+368 AAAIEEAEAQ

-405 ERVTGSAQVDTWLAN
+405 ECVAGSAQVDTWLAN
-420 DLTNKQLADA
+420 DLTNKQLVDA
-430 CGFTLAQI
+430 CGFTLEQI

-473 ATDEYLVDNTID
+473 AANEYLVDNTID
-485 KSTDYAKALGQKGRT
+485 KSAAYAKALGQKGRT

-524 SCLVAVLVV
+524 GCLIAVLVV
-533 PDELAADRF
+533 PDELAAERF

-553 NVNLASDSQEQ
+553 NVNLASDSQER
-564 AMKDLMAEYGKAVPP
+564 AMKDLMAE
-579 SDELAEMGWTYD
+579 WTYD

-599 YDTSESVIA
+599 YDTSEGVVA
-608 DSMGLKLLLVY
+608 DSMGTKLLLVY
-619 LALYIGFVFLMTTAA
+619 LALYIGFILLMTTAA

-660 RAMVLRS
+660 RDMVLRS
-667 LRTQIGIYFVAP
+667 LRTQIVIYFVAP
-679 LLAAGCHSACTISVL
+679 LLVAGCHSACTISLL
-694 YENLL
+694 YKNLL

-707 TGTLTIG
+707 TNTLAIG

-721 YAIYLAST
+721 YAVYLAST

-737 TSGAGKKLLA
+737 VSGAGKKLLA

>member
-1 MVIMLMK
+1 MLMK

-16 SMRDYAVY
+16 SMRDYALY

-33 VFYAF
+33 MFYAF

-50 QEGAANVFLSSGAS
+50 QEGAANVLLSSGVS
-64 IFDILSQVMTYF
+64 IFDILAQVMTYF
-76 SVVVAVV
+76 SIVVAVV

-126 VGVIALLVGLGLGF
+126 VGVIALAVGLGLGF

-147 FATAGLIGVAISD
+147 FATSGLIGVAISD
-160 YHLLFSARSAEL
+160 YHLLFSARSAQL

-180 FVVVAL
+180 FAVVAL

-199 LLSANSRNERMPVR
+199 LLSANSHNERMPVR
-213 NPIVCLIVFVLSCLI
+213 NPIVCLIVFVLSCLV

-242 YFGEHFRTATALML
+242 YFGEHFRIATALML
-256 VGTLSLFWSASGFF
+256 VGTLGLFWSASGFF
-270 ILVIQRLRGVY
+270 ILLIQRLRGVY
-281 FKGLAMFTMRQISAK
+281 FKGLAMFTMRQIAAK

-303 LWAVTVLLFFSIVVF
+303 LWTVSILLFFSIVVF

-324 ATVFSDQLE
+324 ATLFSDQLE
-333 ENTQFDTS
+333 ENTQFDAS
-341 IRASLMALDISDM
+341 IRASLMTLDISDM
-354 EAVPAEQYGGEEAK
+354 EAVPSERYGGEEEK
-368 AAAIQEVEAQ
+368 AAAIEETEAQ
-378 RNEIHRL
+378 RNEIHGL
-385 WQENGGSTAAY
+385 WQENGGSTAVY
-396 LKSLIPDWD
+396 FKSLIPDWD
-405 ERVTGSAQVDTWLAN
+405 EHVTGSAQVDTWLAN
-420 DLTNKQLADA
+420 DLTNEQLVES
-430 CGFTLAQI
+430 CGFTLDQI
-438 GSDDNSSMA
+438 GSDENSSMA

-463 QLAGEKPIEL
+463 QLAGEKPIGL
-473 ATDEYLVDNTID
+473 AANEYLVDNTVD
-485 KSTDYAKALGQKGRT
+485 KSADYAKALGKKGRT
-500 ITVDGHELTASGQVV
+500 ITIDGHELTASGQVV

-524 SCLVAVLVV
+524 SCLIAVLVV

-564 AMKDLMAEYGKAVPP
+564 AMKDLMAEYGKAAPP
-579 SDELAEMGWTYD
+579 SEELAETGWTYE
-591 SGAWPVSY
+591 SSAWPVSY
-599 YDTSESVIA
+599 YGTSESVIA
-608 DSMGLKLLLVY
+608 DSMGIKLLLVY

-679 LLAAGCHSACTISVL
+679 LLVAGCHSACTISLL
-694 YENLL
+694 YKNLL
-699 SLWGASAV
+699 SIWGSSTVASTLAV
-707 TGTLTIG
+707 G
-714 IALVVAV
+714 IALLVAV
-721 YAIYLAST
+721 YVIYLAST

-737 TSGAGKKLLA
+737 VSGAGKKLLA

>member
-1 MVIMLMK
+1 
-8 LALRNVRR
+8 
-16 SMRDYAVY
+16 
-24 FVTLTLGVA
+24 
-33 VFYAF
+33 
-38 NAIEDSRVLFEA
+38 
-50 QEGAANVFLSSGAS
+50 
-64 IFDILSQVMTYF
+64 
-76 SVVVAVV
+76 
-83 LGFLVLYANRFV
+83 
-95 VRARKKEF
+95 
-103 GTYLLLG
+103 
-110 MSPRQVSSVV
+110 
-120 LMETLI
+120 METLI
-126 VGVIALLVGLGLGF
+126 VGVLALVVGLGLGF

-160 YHLLFSARSAEL
+160 YHLLFSIHSAQL

-193 RCKLAT
+193 RYKLAT

-213 NPIVCLIVFVLSCLI
+213 NPLICLIVFVLSCLI

-235 LNLDGLV
+235 LNIDGLV
-242 YFGEHFRTATALML
+242 YFGEHFRIATLLML
-256 VGTLSLFWSASGFF
+256 VGTLGLFWSASGFF
-270 ILVIQRLRGVY
+270 ILLIQRLRGVY
-281 FKGLAMFTMRQISAK
+281 FKGLAMFTMRQIATK

-303 LWAVTVLLFFSIVVF
+303 LWAVSVLLFFSIVVF

-324 ATVFSDQLE
+324 ASVLSDQLE
-333 ENTQFDTS
+333 ENTQFDVS
-341 IRASLMALDISDM
+341 IRASLMALDTSDM
-354 EAVPAEQYGGEEAK
+354 EAVPSEQYGGEDEK
-368 AAAIQEVEAQ
+368 AAAIEETKAQ
-378 RNEIHRL
+378 RNEICRL

-430 CGFTLAQI
+430 CGFTLDQI
-438 GSDDNSSMA
+438 GSDESSSMA

-473 ATDEYLVDNTID
+473 AADEYLVDNTVD
-485 KSTDYAKALGQKGRT
+485 KSAKYAQALGQKGRT

-524 SCLVAVLVV
+524 SCLLAVLVV

-564 AMKDLMAEYGKAVPP
+564 AMKDMMAEYGKAAPP
-579 SDELAEMGWTYD
+579 SEELAEKGWTYD
-591 SGAWPVSY
+591 SRPWPVSY
-599 YDTSESVIA
+599 CDTSESVVA
-608 DSMGLKLLLVY
+608 DSMGLTLLLVY
-619 LALYIGFVFLMTTAA
+619 LALYIGFIFLMTTAA

-660 RAMVLRS
+660 RGMVLRS
-667 LRTQIGIYFVAP
+667 LCTQVGIYFGAP
-679 LLAAGCHSACTISVL
+679 LLVAGCHSACAISVL

-699 SLWGASAV
+699 SIWGASAV
-707 TGTLTIG
+707 ASPLAVGV
-714 IALVVAV
+714 ALVIAV
-721 YAIYLAST
+721 YAIYLVST

-737 TSGAGKKLLA
+737 VSGAGKGLLA